1 MNARAI
7 DISQRS
13 ALLIVAAFII
23 AGFTL
28 RCLAASGG
36 LWADE
41 AWSLVYAQQA
51 GDALGIITRINH
63 DNNHHL
69 NSWWLQLVGP
79 EASPMLMRGLSIITS
94 SITILMAALIGFR
107 RNRATGVI
115 TAALFALSPIM
126 LVYGSEARGYAPMML
141 ALMIMIWRIDIWL
154 ETKSESKPTWLLAF
168 CALLGSFAHL
178 AILPAV
184 GTLTIWVFLANMS
197 SHGFLKAAKLTADLI
212 GPALTLSFLS
222 LCLIILIATQSAT
235 GLQIGG
241 YIPFDWRLFGL
252 AISNL
257 LSFSTGMGYTSD
269 LSVSMILAIVAI
281 SFAMIVTRWPMP
293 RERIWFYTI
302 LILTMPV
309 AVATLGLGNSQYP
322 RYYLPAAAA
331 ILLLVAEWIGQ
342 LNIRQA
348 SARISAAIILTFMLG
363 LALVQNYQLI
373 ISQRGHPEHAISMIA
388 KAAPAGAQATIS
400 LERASATLKVA
411 AAAQRYPLRIVRAK
425 CGIASFHYVTGM
437 SQESRP
443 SIRQACGP
451 SMQLIAFGDAIGPS
465 GESWSL
471 YQRQALP
478 RPIAAVSSA
487 LSRQ

>member
-28 RCLAASGG
+28 RCLASSGG

-41 AWSLVYAQQA
+41 AWSLVYVQQA

-69 NSWWLQLVGP
+69 NSLWLLLVGP
-79 EASPMLMRGLSIITS
+79 AASPMLMRGLSIITS

-115 TAALFALSPIM
+115 AAALFALSPIM

-141 ALMIMIWRIDIWL
+141 ALMMMIWKIDIWL
-154 ETKSESKPTWLLAF
+154 ETKSESKPTWLLGF

-178 AILPAV
+178 AMLPAV
-184 GTLTIWVFLANMS
+184 GTLTIWVFLANIS
-197 SHGFLKAAKLTADLI
+197 SHGLLKSAKLAADLL

-222 LCLIILIATQSAT
+222 LCTIILIATQSAT

-257 LSFSTGMGYTSD
+257 LSFSTGIGYTSA
-269 LSVSMILAIVAI
+269 LSISMILAILAI
-281 SFAMIVTRWPMP
+281 SFAMILTRWPIP
-293 RERIWFYTI
+293 RERRWFYII
-302 LILTMPV
+302 LIVTMPV
-309 AVATLGLGNSQYP
+309 AVATFGLGNSQYP

-331 ILLLVAEWIGQ
+331 ILLLIAEWIGQ
-342 LNIRQA
+342 LNTRQT
-348 SARISAAIILTFMLG
+348 SARITAAIVLALMLG
-363 LALVQNYQLI
+363 SALVQNYQLI

-411 AAAQRYPLRIVRAK
+411 AAAQRYPLHIVRAK
-425 CGIASFHYVTGM
+425 CGVASFHYVTGM
-437 SQESRP
+437 SQESGLSVRK
-443 SIRQACGP
+443 ACGP

-487 LSRQ
+487 LPRQ

>member
-1 MNARAI
+1 MRAN
-7 DISQRS
+7 DMCQRS
-13 ALLIVAAFII
+13 AVLLVGAFII
-23 AGFTL
+23 AGFIL
-28 RCLAASGG
+28 RCLTARGG
-36 LWADE
+36 LWTDE
-41 AWSLVYAQQA
+41 AWSLVYVQQA
-51 GDALGIITRINH
+51 GDALGVLTRINH

-69 NSWWLQLVGP
+69 NSWWLLLVGP
-79 EASPMLMRGLSIITS
+79 EAPPMLMRGLSIITS
-94 SITILMAALIGFR
+94 SITILIAALIGFR

-115 TAALFALSPIM
+115 AAALFALSPIM
-126 LVYGSEARGYAPMML
+126 VVYGSEARGYAPMIL

-154 ETKSESKPTWLLAF
+154 ETKSEPRPTWLLAF

-178 AILPAV
+178 AMLPAV
-184 GTLTIWVFLANMS
+184 GTLAIWVFLANIS
-197 SHGFLKAAKLTADLI
+197 SHGFLKSAKLTADLI

-222 LCLIILIATQSAT
+222 LCMIILIATQSAT

-241 YIPFDWRLFGL
+241 YIPFDWPLFGL

-257 LSFSTGMGYTSD
+257 LSFSTGIGYTSD
-269 LSVSMILAIVAI
+269 LSISMILPIVAI
-281 SFAMIVTRWPMP
+281 SLAMIVTRWPMP
-293 RERIWFYTI
+293 RERRWFYII

-309 AVATLGLGNSQYP
+309 VVATLTMGNSQYP

-342 LNIRQA
+342 LRTRQA
-348 SARISAAIILTFMLG
+348 SARITAATILTLMLG
-363 LALVQNYQLI
+363 SALLQNYQLI
-373 ISQRGHPEHAISMIA
+373 ISQRGHPDHAISMIA
-388 KAAPAGAQATIS
+388 KAAPAGANVTIS

-411 AAAQRYPLRIVRAK
+411 AAAQRYPLHIVHAK
-425 CGIASFHYVTGM
+425 CGLASFHYVIGM
-437 SQESRP
+437 SHESRP
-443 SIRQACGP
+443 SIRKACGR
-451 SMQLIAFGDAIGPS
+451 SMQLIAFGDTIGPS

>member
-1 MNARAI
+1 MSMRAN
-7 DISQRS
+7 DMCQRS
-13 ALLIVAAFII
+13 AVLLVGAFII
-23 AGFTL
+23 AGFIL

-36 LWADE
+36 LWTDE
-41 AWSLVYAQQA
+41 AWSLVYVQKA
-51 GDALGIITRINH
+51 GDALGVLTRINH

-69 NSWWLQLVGP
+69 NSWWLLLVGP
-79 EASPMLMRGLSIITS
+79 DAPPILMRGLSIITS

-107 RNRATGVI
+107 RNRATGVVA
-115 TAALFALSPIM
+115 AALFALSPIM

-141 ALMIMIWRIDIWL
+141 ALMIMIWKIDICL
-154 ETKSESKPTWLLAF
+154 DTKSELKPTWLLAF

-178 AILPAV
+178 AMLPAV
-184 GTLTIWVFLANMS
+184 GTLAIWVFLANMS
-197 SHGFLKAAKLTADLI
+197 SNGFLKSAKLTADLL

-222 LCLIILIATQSAT
+222 LCMIILIATQSAT

-241 YIPFDWRLFGL
+241 YIPFDWPLFGL

-257 LSFSTGMGYTSD
+257 LSFSVGIGYTSTW
-269 LSVSMILAIVAI
+269 SIWIILATVLI
-281 SFAMIVTRWPMP
+281 SLAMIVTRWPMP
-293 RERIWFYTI
+293 RERRWFYTI
-302 LILTMPV
+302 LIVTMPI

-331 ILLLVAEWIGQ
+331 VLLLVAEWIGQ
-342 LNIRQA
+342 LNMRKI
-348 SARISAAIILTFMLG
+348 STRINAGIILTLMLG
-363 LALVQNYQLI
+363 SALLQNYQLI
-373 ISQRGHPEHAISMIA
+373 ISQRGHPERVIAMIA
-388 KAAPAGAQATIS
+388 KAAPAGANITIS
-400 LERASATLKVA
+400 LDRANAPLKVA
-411 AAAQRYPLRIVRAK
+411 ATAQNFPLNIMQAK
-425 CGIASFHYVTGM
+425 CGIARFHYVIGM

-443 SIRQACGP
+443 SVRKACGP
-451 SMQLIAFGDAIGPS
+451 SMQLIAFDDAIGPS